1 MNPDNLQNS
10 DSMTFTLNLSESDKE
25 RLRNELVKPKCDIGE
40 FTVFSHEQVDVPKRP
55 HRKKRIRKKWA
66 KMYGWKKA
74 NGKLYE
80 VGKIVSTNPIAFLDD
95 IATYEMSI
103 SPKEEI

>member
-1 MNPDNLQNS
+1 MQITVDNDIRIKNP
-10 DSMTFTLNLSESDKE
+10 T
-25 RLRNELVKPKCDIGE
+25 
-40 FTVFSHEQVDVPKRP
+40 EQV
-55 HRKKRIRKKWA
+55 KKWA

-80 VGKIVSTNPIAFLDD
+80 VGKMVSTNPIAFLDD